1 MQAQELKLS
10 LHIRLALLLVCAQFI
25 VWPHQVI
32 NGQSAADRLNTT
44 HAMIDVVT
52 RPGEKFLIFGWE
64 NDADTTYEIYRASSI
79 TTTDWVKIAE
89 LPPIDDSRR
98 SYVLPI
104 QSDRSA
110 QFVFIKQKGD
120 GNEGEVSAPT
130 ESPMTIS
137 ELELEMMPIPA
148 GKFVMGSPAG
158 EKDRDDDEGPQTTV
172 TISKPFWLGKTEVTQ
187 AQWKT
192 VMGSDPSYWKGNY
205 LPVESVTWFDAVAF
219 CEKLNEMKSGS
230 LFAGYRYTLP
240 TEAQWEYACRAGT
253 STRFYYGD
261 DADYSQLEKYAWY
274 AGNCPSKTH
283 TVGAR
288 APNNWGLHDMHGN
301 VWEWCLDWSG
311 DYTGGSVSDP
321 PGPSSGQDRVI
332 RGGGWNFRADYSR
345 SAYRNYYWTDAP
357 YDSLG
362 FRIALSPVHVE

>member
-10 LHIRLALLLVCAQFI
+10 RYIRLTLLLVCAQFI
-25 VWPHQVI
+25 VWAHQVI
-32 NGQSAADRLNTT
+32 NGQSAADRLDTT
-44 HAMIDVVT
+44 HVKIDVVT
-52 RPGEKFLIFGWE
+52 RLGQNFMIFGWE
-64 NDADTTYEIYRASSI
+64 NDTDCKYEIYRASSI
-79 TTTDWVKIAE
+79 TPTDWVKIAE
-89 LPPIDDSRR
+89 LPPLDDFRR

-110 QFVFIKQKGD
+110 QFVFIKQKGN

-130 ESPMTIS
+130 ESPMTIP

-205 LPVESVTWFDAVAF
+205 LPVERVTWFDAVAF
-219 CEKLNEMKSGS
+219 CERLNAMKSDS
-230 LFAGYRYTLP
+230 LIAGYHYTLP

-261 DADYSQLEKYAWY
+261 DPDYSQLEKYAWY

-283 TVGAR
+283 TVAAR
-288 APNNWGLHDMHGN
+288 TPNDWGLHDMHGN
-301 VWEWCLDWSG
+301 VWEWCLDWFG
-311 DYTGGSVSDP
+311 DYKGGSVSDP
-321 PGPSSGQDRVI
+321 AGPSSGQDRVI

-345 SAYRNYYWTDAP
+345 SAYRNYYWTDDP